1 MEKYR
6 KKLKTR
12 ISFMS
17 LAIILAVILL
27 IFNSMR
33 MTEAGD
39 EEPFSSGIIDGFQSG
54 LLAALVGIFCVFIIN
69 YLMVMKDEKKLRLWY
84 NRENDERRKQIKLK
98 AGGNVVLINS
108 VIIIFSGIVA
118 GYFNEI
124 VFFSLI
130 GCALFQLLVSSV
142 IKIYLLQTH

>member
-1 MEKYR
+1 
-6 KKLKTR
+6 
-12 ISFMS
+12 MS

-27 IFNSMR
+27 IFNSMK
-33 MTEAGD
+33 MVEAGD
-39 EEPFSSGIIDGFQSG
+39 EEPFSSGFIDGFQSG

-69 YLMVMKDEKKLRLWY
+69 YLIVMKDERKLRLLY

-98 AGGNVVLINS
+98 SGGNVVLINS
-108 VIIIFSGIVA
+108 IIIIFAGIIA

-130 GCALFQLLVSSV
+130 GCALFQLLMSTV
-142 IKIYLLQTH
+142 IKVYLLQTH

>member
-1 MEKYR
+1 MEKYKR
-6 KKLKTR
+6 KLKTR
-12 ISFMS
+12 ILFMS

-27 IFNSMR
+27 IFNSMK
-33 MTEAGD
+33 MVEAGD
-39 EEPFSSGIIDGFQSG
+39 EEPFSSGFIDGFQSG

-69 YLMVMKDEKKLRLWY
+69 YLIVMKDERKLRLLY

-98 AGGNVVLINS
+98 SGGNVVLINS
-108 VIIIFSGIVA
+108 IIIIFAGIIA

-130 GCALFQLLVSSV
+130 GCALFQLLMSTV
-142 IKIYLLQTH
+142 IKVYLLQTH

>member
-1 MEKYR
+1 MEKYK

-12 ISFMS
+12 ILFMS
-17 LAIILAVILL
+17 LAIIFAVILL
-27 IFNSMR
+27 IFNSMK
-33 MTEAGD
+33 MVEAGD
-39 EEPFSSGIIDGFQSG
+39 EETFSSGFIDGFQSG

-69 YLMVMKDEKKLRLWY
+69 YLIVMKDERKLRLLY

-98 AGGNVVLINS
+98 SGGNVVLINS
-108 VIIIFSGIVA
+108 IIIIFAGIVA

-130 GCALFQLLVSSV
+130 GCALFQLLVSAV
-142 IKIYLLQTH
+142 IKMYLFQTH